1 MKTFLHTIRRAAG
14 ALLAAA
20 ALQPAAHAASAPRA
34 PQAAAAASAIQSR
47 TIDANGVELHYLQ
60 AGRGDATPVVLLHG
74 YTETSHMWQPL
85 MTRLAGDRIVLAP
98 DLPGAGGSA
107 MPASGYDKKTL
118 AQDIHAM
125 VRALGYRKVK
135 LVGHDIGLM
144 VAYAYAAQYPDEVE
158 SIVLM
163 DAFLPGVGDWQKVWL
178 LRDKWHFNFF
188 GDTPEQLVRG
198 RERVYFEHFWNDFA
212 ANAAHSVSEADR
224 RYYSAQ
230 YARSGRMRAGFEYFH
245 AFPQDADDF
254 AAFAKTPLTMPMLV
268 LTGERAS
275 GTFLIDQ
282 AKLVATKVQ
291 GVVMPGAGHWLME
304 EAPDATMAQLVRFID
319 APSTN

>member
-1 MKTFLHTIRRAAG
+1 MKTFLYTIRRAVG
-14 ALLAAA
+14 MLVAAA
-20 ALQPAAHAASAPRA
+20 ALQPSAYATNAPRP
-34 PQAAAAASAIQSR
+34 PQPVAAASAIHSR

-60 AGRGDATPVVLLHG
+60 VGHGDATPVVLLHG
-74 YTETSHMWQPL
+74 YTETSRMWQPL
-85 MTRLAGDRIVLAP
+85 MTRLGGERVVIAP

-125 VRALGYRKVK
+125 VQALGYRKVK

-178 LRDKWHFNFF
+178 LRDKWHFNFY
-188 GDTPEQLVRG
+188 GDTPEKLVRG
-198 RERVYFEHFWNDFA
+198 RERVFFEHFWNDFA
-212 ANAAHSVSEADR
+212 ADPAHSVSEADR

-230 YARSGRMRAGFEYFH
+230 YARNGRMRAGFEYFH

-254 AAFAKTPLTMPMLV
+254 AAFAKTPLPMPMLV

-282 AKLVATKVQ
+282 AKLVATNVQ
-291 GVVMPGAGHWLME
+291 GVVVPGAGHWLME
-304 EAPDATMAQLVRFID
+304 EAPDATMAELVRFIEQD
-319 APSTN
+319 

>member
-1 MKTFLHTIRRAAG
+1 MNSLLPFLRRTVG

-20 ALQPAAHAASAPRA
+20 ALLPVAQAASA
-34 PQAAAAASAIQSR
+34 STAIQSR
-47 TIDANGVELHYLQ
+47 MIEANGIELHYLQ
-60 AGRGDATPVVLLHG
+60 AGSGDATTPVVLLHG

-85 MTRLAGDRIVLAP
+85 MTRLAADRVVLAP
-98 DLPGAGGSA
+98 DLPGAGESA
-107 MPASGYDKKTL
+107 MPATGYDKKTL

-144 VAYAYAAQYPDEVE
+144 VAYAYAAQYPDEVD

-178 LRDKWHFNFF
+178 LRDKWHFNFY
-188 GDTPEQLVRG
+188 GDTPEKLVRG

-212 ANAAHSVSEADR
+212 ADSTHSLSDADR

-230 YARSGRMRAGFEYFH
+230 YARHGRMRAGFEYFH
-245 AFPQDADDF
+245 AFPQDAEDF
-254 AAFAKTPLTMPMLV
+254 AAFARTPLPMLV
-268 LTGERAS
+268 LAGERAS

-282 AKLVATKVQ
+282 AKLVATNVQ
-291 GVVMPGAGHWLME
+291 GVVVPGSGHWLME
-304 EAPDATMAQLVRFID
+304 EAPDVTMAQLVRFID
-319 APSTN
+319 TSASN

>member
-1 MKTFLHTIRRAAG
+1 MNAFLPFLRRTAG

-20 ALQPAAHAASAPRA
+20 ALLPLAPAAFAST
-34 PQAAAAASAIQSR
+34 AIHSR
-47 TIDANGVELHYLQ
+47 TIEANAVELHYLQ
-60 AGRGDATPVVLLHG
+60 AGSGDATPVVLLHG
-74 YTETSHMWQPL
+74 YTETSRMWQPL
-85 MTRLAGDRIVLAP
+85 MTRLATDRVVLAP
-98 DLPGAGGSA
+98 DLPGAGESA
-107 MPASGYDKKTL
+107 MPATGYDKKTL

-125 VRALGYRKVK
+125 VRALGFRQVK

-144 VAYAYAAQYPDEVE
+144 VAYAYAAQYPDEVD

-178 LRDKWHFNFF
+178 LRDKWHFNFY

-212 ANAAHSVSEADR
+212 ADSTHSLSEADR

-230 YARSGRMRAGFEYFH
+230 YARHGRMRAGFEYFH
-245 AFPQDADDF
+245 AFPQDAEDF
-254 AAFAKTPLTMPMLV
+254 AAFARTPLPMPMLV
-268 LTGERAS
+268 LAGERAS

-282 AKLVATKVQ
+282 AKLVATNVQ
-291 GVVMPGAGHWLME
+291 GVVVPGSGHWLME
-304 EAPDATMAQLVRFID
+304 EAPDVTMAQLVRFID
-319 APSTN
+319 TPASN

>member
-1 MKTFLHTIRRAAG
+1 MKTFLHAIRRAAG
-14 ALLAAA
+14 VLLAAA
-20 ALQPAAHAASAPRA
+20 ALHPSAYAANAPRP
-34 PQAAAAASAIQSR
+34 PQPAAAASAIQSR

-60 AGRGDATPVVLLHG
+60 AGHGDATPVVLLHG

-85 MTRLAGDRIVLAP
+85 MTRLAGERVVIAP

-125 VRALGYRKVK
+125 VSALGFRRVK

-178 LRDKWHFNFF
+178 LRDKWHFNFY
-188 GDTPEQLVRG
+188 GDTPEKLVRG
-198 RERVYFEHFWNDFA
+198 RERVFFEHFWNDFA
-212 ANAAHSVSEADR
+212 ADPARSVSEADR

-230 YARSGRMRAGFEYFH
+230 YARNGRMRAGFEYFH

-254 AAFAKTPLTMPMLV
+254 AAFAKTPLPMPMLV

-282 AKLVATKVQ
+282 AKLVATNVQ
-291 GVVMPGAGHWLME
+291 GVVVPGAGHWLME

-319 APSTN
+319 APSSN

>member
-1 MKTFLHTIRRAAG
+1 MKTFLHTIRRAVG
-14 ALLAAA
+14 VLVAAA
-20 ALQPAAHAASAPRA
+20 ALQPSAYAANAPRP
-34 PQAAAAASAIQSR
+34 PQPVAAASAMQSR

-60 AGRGDATPVVLLHG
+60 VGHGDATPVVLLHG
-74 YTETSHMWQPL
+74 YTETSRMWQPL
-85 MTRLAGDRIVLAP
+85 MTRLGGERVVIAP

-125 VRALGYRKVK
+125 VQALGYRKVK

-178 LRDKWHFNFF
+178 LRDKWHFNFY
-188 GDTPEQLVRG
+188 GDTPEKLVRG
-198 RERVYFEHFWNDFA
+198 RERVFFEHFWNDFA
-212 ANAAHSVSEADR
+212 ADPAHSVSEADR

-230 YARSGRMRAGFEYFH
+230 YARNGRMRAGFEYFH

-254 AAFAKTPLTMPMLV
+254 AAFAKTPLPMPMLV

-282 AKLVATKVQ
+282 AKLVATNVQ
-291 GVVMPGAGHWLME
+291 GVVVPGAGHWLME
-304 EAPDATMAQLVRFID
+304 EAPDATMAQLVRFIEQD
-319 APSTN
+319 